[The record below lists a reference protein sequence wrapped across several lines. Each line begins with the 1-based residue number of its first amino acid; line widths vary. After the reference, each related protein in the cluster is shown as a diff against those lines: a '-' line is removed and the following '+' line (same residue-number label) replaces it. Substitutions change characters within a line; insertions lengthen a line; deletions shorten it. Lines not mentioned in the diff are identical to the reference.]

1 MTLTMTKNTAMTP
14 TIHHHIAS
22 IREALHPKRSQ
33 HRIAL
38 VPTMGNLHDGHLQL
52 VKLARQHA
60 DIVIVSIF
68 VNPTQFGVGEDF
80 DSYPRT
86 LAEDVTKL
94 SGIGVDY
101 VFAPTSE
108 QMYPVLPPPTA
119 IRAGA
124 ITAQLCGKTRPTH
137 FDGVGIVVAKLFN
150 IIQPDVAVFGQKD
163 YQQLAIIQQ
172 LVRDLSYP
180 IKIIGAPIVRASDGL
195 ALSSRNQYLTD
206 DERKIAPLL
215 RQELQL
221 LAQQL
226 VTAEL
231 TLQAIEALLS
241 KTHARLSDLGFIVD
255 YLDIKAQDLTDIDD
269 SQRDATLQQE
279 RVILAAAWLGRA
291 RLLDNLV
298 VTVH

>member
-1 MTLTMTKNTAMTP
+1 M
-14 TIHHHIAS
+14 
-22 IREALHPKRSQ
+22 
-33 HRIAL
+33 
-38 VPTMGNLHDGHLQL
+38 
-52 VKLARQHA
+52 
-60 DIVIVSIF
+60 
-68 VNPTQFGVGEDF
+68 
-80 DSYPRT
+80 
-86 LAEDVTKL
+86 
-94 SGIGVDY
+94 
-101 VFAPTSE
+101 
-108 QMYPVLPPPTA
+108 
-119 IRAGA
+119 
-124 ITAQLCGKTRPTH
+124 
-137 FDGVGIVVAKLFN
+137 
-150 IIQPDVAVFGQKD
+150 
-163 YQQLAIIQQ
+163 
-172 LVRDLSYP
+172 RDLSYP